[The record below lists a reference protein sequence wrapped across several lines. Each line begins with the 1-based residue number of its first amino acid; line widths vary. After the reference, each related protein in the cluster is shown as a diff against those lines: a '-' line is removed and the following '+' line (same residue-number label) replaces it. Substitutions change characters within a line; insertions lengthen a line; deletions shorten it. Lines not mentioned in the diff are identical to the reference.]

1 MKKHSRLPLIIFI
14 FVLVL
19 ALCAAVWYMGEIGI
33 NIPFLSFA
41 KVNKFEKALNENNYQ
56 AAATVLIESQNKD
69 AELESLKNHLNA
81 YFALCFSAEY
91 NDDTWK
97 KYRGIEVF
105 NEYIKDD
112 VINELNNTVSRFYSG
127 EFDET
132 NAKIFLSRIGK
143 FSFAKRNLADCID
156 EVEYKQESDKAYSA
170 ASELI
175 SNGEYADAIR
185 TLKKVSKSDT
195 AKYSAAEE
203 AIRNCKNI
211 YLPKKTAEAE
221 ELLAQGDRKGAENIV
236 DELISLFP
244 DDESV
249 KELQIKI
256 SGNA

>member
-1 MKKHSRLPLIIFI
+1 
-14 FVLVL
+14 
-19 ALCAAVWYMGEIGI
+19 MGEIGI
-33 NIPFLSFA
+33 NIPFLGFA

-56 AAATVLIESQNKD
+56 AAATVFIESQNRD
-69 AELESLKNHLNA
+69 AELESLKNHLDS
-81 YFALCFSAEY
+81 YFDLCFSAEY

-112 VINELNNTVSRFYSG
+112 VLNELSSTVSRFYSG

-132 NAKIFLSRIGK
+132 NAKVFLSRIGK
-143 FSFAKRNLADCID
+143 FSFAKQNLADCVD

-175 SNGEYADAIR
+175 TNGEYADAIKM
-185 TLKKVSKSDT
+185 LKKVSKSDSV
-195 AKYSAAEE
+195 KYSAAEA
-203 AIRNCKNI
+203 AIENCKNV
-211 YLPKKTAEAE
+211 YLPGKTAEARD
-221 ELLAQGDRKGAENIV
+221 LLSQGDKKGAENIA

-249 KELQIKI
+249 KELQTQI